1 MFVHRWDIARAVGA
15 DAGLT
20 DAEVD
25 RMEAGADS
33 FGPALYMDGICRP
46 AVDVPADADRP
57 TRVLARLGRA
67 A

>member
-1 MFVHRWDIARAVGA
+1 MLVHRWDVARAVGV

-20 DAEVD
+20 DAELD
-25 RMEAGADS
+25 RVAEGADR
-33 FGPALYMDGICRP
+33 FGDALYTDGICRP
-46 AVDVPADADRP
+46 AVDAPADADRR